1 MATRFDYESLRA
13 RSEDLQG
20 QIVEW
25 RRFFHQNAELSFREH
40 ASAERVEQS
49 LRAMGNDVSVGW
61 TTEDNVRE
69 QLARLGAPFAAGMG
83 GTGVVGELRGTQP
96 GPTVALRADMDAL
109 PLAEAEG
116 EEHAPSRLGFA
127 SRNPGVMHACGH
139 DAHTAM
145 LLGAAQLLSTQRD
158 GLRGSV
164 RFIFQP
170 AEELGNG
177 AEVMVREGVLKGV
190 EGIFGTHVWALIPA
204 GRIAVNAGPVLASSN
219 VLKASF
225 RGGGGH
231 GSVPH
236 ETTDPLLASCE
247 FVTSVYRNLRS
258 RMDARH
264 PATVTI
270 TRIEAGHTWNVIP
283 SSSAMEGT
291 FRVFDSD
298 TRARLL
304 ETVRRTGESIASF
317 HELAFEMSDVM
328 MCPPT
333 TNEPAMARTARDV
346 AERMFGKESVGEVE
360 PSMGGEDFSYYLRE
374 VPGAFILVG
383 GRNEEKGIVAPHH
396 NPRFD
401 IDEDVLCRGAAVLA
415 GAAARF
421 LEER

>member
-1 MATRFDYESLRA
+1 MAARFDYQSLRA
-13 RSEDLQG
+13 QAEDLQA

-25 RRFFHQNAELSFREH
+25 RRLFHRNAELSFREH
-40 ASAERVEQS
+40 EAAKRVADS
-49 LRAMGNDVSVGW
+49 LRDMGLEVSAGW
-61 TTEDNVRE
+61 ARAENVRE
-69 QLARLGAPFAAGMG
+69 QLARLGIPFAPEMG
-83 GTGVVGELRGTQP
+83 GTGVVAELQGALP

-109 PLAEAEG
+109 PLSESDAEDHVPA
-116 EEHAPSRLGFA
+116 RLGFA

-145 LLGAAQLLSTQRD
+145 LLGAARLLV
-158 GLRGSV
+158 GLRETLSGRV

-177 AEVMVREGVLKGV
+177 AEVMVKEGVLRGAQA
-190 EGIFGTHVWALIPA
+190 IFGTHVWALIPA

-247 FVTSVYRNLRS
+247 FVTSLYRNLRS

-264 PATVTI
+264 PATVTV
-270 TRIEAGHTWNVIP
+270 TRIDAGHTWNVIP
-283 SSSAMEGT
+283 SSSEMEGT
-291 FRVFDSD
+291 FRVFDAD
-298 TRARLL
+298 TRTRLL
-304 ETVRRTGESIASF
+304 DTVRRTGESVARF
-317 HELAFEMSDVM
+317 HELAFEMGDVM

-333 TNEPAMARTARDV
+333 TNEPAMARTAREA
-346 AERMFGKESVGEVE
+346 AERMFGKGSVGEVE

-374 VPGAFILVG
+374 VPGAFMLVG
-383 GRNEEKGIVAPHH
+383 ARNEKKGIVAPHH

-401 IDEDVLCRGAAVLA
+401 IDEEVLCRGAAVLA
-415 GAAARF
+415 GAAVSF